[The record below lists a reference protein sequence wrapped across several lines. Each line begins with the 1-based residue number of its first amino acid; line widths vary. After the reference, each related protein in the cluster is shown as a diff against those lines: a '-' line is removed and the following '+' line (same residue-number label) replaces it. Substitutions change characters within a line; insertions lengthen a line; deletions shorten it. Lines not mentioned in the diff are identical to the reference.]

1 MQIEIPVLLQLGE
14 IQEKTKNKKIVL
26 VLYITLLN
34 QTLIYISKATYTDY

>member
-1 MQIEIPVLLQLGE
+1 MQIKIPVLLQLGE

-34 QTLIYISKATYTDY
+34 QTLINISKATYTDN

>member
-1 MQIEIPVLLQLGE
+1 MQLEITVLLQLGQ

-34 QTLIYISKATYTDY
+34 QTLVNIAKATYTDN